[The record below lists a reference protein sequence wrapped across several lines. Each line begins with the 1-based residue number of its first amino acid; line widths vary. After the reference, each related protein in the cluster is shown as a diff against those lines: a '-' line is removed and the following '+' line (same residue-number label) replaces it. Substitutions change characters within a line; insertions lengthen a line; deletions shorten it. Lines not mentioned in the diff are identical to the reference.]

1 MKQNAFLLP
10 TDKIPNKWVNI
21 LKNFPKAVIPLIDPS
36 TNQPVPLEP
45 LKELFA
51 EELLAQEVNSN
62 DEYIA
67 IPNEVRDIYSI
78 YRPTPLIRAYSLE
91 ELLDTPAKIYFK
103 YEGASPSGSHKANA
117 SIPQVYFNKREGI
130 KKLTTET
137 GAGKWGTALSFAC
150 NKMGVECLI
159 FMVRSSYEQKPYR
172 KIIMQTYGGKVI
184 SSPSE
189 DTKIVKELLKNAENN
204 RGSLGMAISEAV
216 ELALENKDTHYSLG
230 SVLNHVILEQTVI
243 GEEVR
248 LAFQEIGDYPDILIG
263 ACGGGSNFGG
273 FMIPFLKE
281 SVEKGKKIR
290 FIGVEPTACPSLTKG
305 KYTWDFGDTGE
316 LIPPALMYTLG
327 HTFVPPPNHA
337 GGLRYHGM
345 SPLLSYLKFNN
356 FIEATAVTQIEVF
369 QAATMFAK
377 AEGIIPAPESSHAIA
392 IAIKEALEC
401 KKTKEAKTIA
411 FNLSGHGYL
420 DMAAYDDYFNNKLDK
435 NEHPDKEIA
444 EALKKLP
451 NITFKM

>member
-1 MKQNAFLLP
+1 MKQKAFILP
-10 TDKIPNKWVNI
+10 IDKMPNKWVNI
-21 LKNFPKAVIPLIDPS
+21 LKNFPKAVLPLIDPAS
-36 TNQPVPLEP
+36 NQPVSMDL
-45 LKELFA
+45 LKTLFA
-51 EELLAQEVNSN
+51 EELLSQEVNSN

-67 IPNEVRDIYSI
+67 IPEEVRNIYSI
-78 YRPTPLIRAYSLE
+78 YRPTPLVRAYSLE
-91 ELLDTPAKIYFK
+91 EILDTPAKIYFK
-103 YEGASPSGSHKANA
+103 YEGVAPSGSHKANA
-117 SIPQVYFNKREGI
+117 AIPQAYYNKKEGI
-130 KKLTTET
+130 KKITTET
-137 GAGKWGTALSFAC
+137 GAGQWGTALSFAC
-150 NKMGVECLI
+150 SKIGLECLI

-172 KIIMQTYGGKVI
+172 KILMQTYGGKVI
-184 SSPSE
+184 ASPSNE
-189 DTKIVKELLKNAENN
+189 TKVGKELLKKDENV

-216 ELALENKDTHYSLG
+216 ELAVQDKDTHYTLG
-230 SVLNHVILEQTVI
+230 SVLNHVILEQSII

-273 FMIPFLKE
+273 FMVPFLKE
-281 SVEKGKKIR
+281 SVEKGKKIK
-290 FIGVEPTACPSLTKG
+290 FIGVEPTACPTFTKG

-356 FIEATAVTQIEVF
+356 FMEATAVTQIEVF

-377 AEGIIPAPESSHAIA
+377 SEGIVPAPESSHAIA

-420 DMAAYDDYFNNKLDK
+420 DMAAYDDYFNNRLDP
-435 NEHPDKEIA
+435 NEHPNKEI
-444 EALKKLP
+444 EKALKELP
-451 NITFKM
+451 NITFKL